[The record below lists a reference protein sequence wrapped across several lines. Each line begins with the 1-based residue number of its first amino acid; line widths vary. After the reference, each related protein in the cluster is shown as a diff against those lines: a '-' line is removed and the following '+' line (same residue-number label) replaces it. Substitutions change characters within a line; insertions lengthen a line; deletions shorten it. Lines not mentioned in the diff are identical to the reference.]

1 MHIFLEIV
9 IAALI
14 LVGSGFALI
23 AALGVLRMP
32 DFYMRM
38 HAATKAG
45 AFGALL
51 LLIAAALYF
60 GTVRATLTS
69 LAVIVFFYITTPV
82 AAQTLAESA
91 YRRGVKLWEKTIVDR
106 LKESG
111 EIPPVDDRN
120 EEP

>member
-1 MHIFLEIV
+1 MNILIAILIV
-9 IAALI
+9 
-14 LVGSGFALI
+14 VGSAFALI
-23 AALGVLRMP
+23 AALGVVRMP

-60 GTVRATLTS
+60 GSLRAVLTS
-69 LAVIVFFYITTPV
+69 LAVIFFFYLTTPV

-91 YRRGVKLWEKTIVDR
+91 YRRGIKLWDKSLVDR

-111 EIPPVDDRN
+111 EIPPAEDD
-120 EEP
+120 ED

>member
-1 MHIFLEIV
+1 MTVIV
-9 IAALI
+9 ALLVVLGAA
-14 LVGSGFALI
+14 FAFI

-45 AFGALL
+45 SFGALL
-51 LLIAAALYF
+51 LLLAAALYF
-60 GTVRATLTS
+60 QSLRASITAI
-69 LAVIVFFYITTPV
+69 AVIVFFYATTPV

-91 YRRGVKLWEKTIVDR
+91 YRRGVKLWDRSLIDR

-111 EIPPVDDRN
+111 EIPPR
-120 EEP
+120 EEKD

>member
-1 MHIFLEIV
+1 MSILIAIFIV
-9 IAALI
+9 
-14 LVGSGFALI
+14 VGSAFALI

-45 AFGALL
+45 AFGAFL

-60 GTVRATLTS
+60 GSLRAVLTS
-69 LAVIVFFYITTPV
+69 LAVIVFFYLTTPV

-91 YRRGVKLWEKTIVDR
+91 YRRGVKMWDKTVVDR

-111 EIPPVDDRN
+111 EIPKLEDD
-120 EEP
+120 ED